1 MPPLDRRFVR
11 LALRA
16 ILVGALL
23 LAPWPGLGAAFT
35 RAVGAVANVVAGDLR
50 WHAQPPLG
58 LGNEHTLAI
67 AFRPALEVDSGGR
80 PIPDP
85 AWHTVLTIRDIESG
99 AATRSAINVR
109 FLVYVPLAI
118 FVALTL
124 AAPIERSRA
133 WARSV
138 ALGLVLLAAFVSL
151 SLALPVVGLLSD
163 DRVRGIEL
171 GDTAKGLLEAA
182 YLTLIEMGSANAI
195 LLWALARWLT
205 NPSGGWLW
213 LHRRGMDRHDAKTP

>member
-1 MPPLDRRFVR
+1 MPRLDGRFAR

-16 ILVGALL
+16 LVIGALL

-35 RAVGAVANVVAGDLR
+35 RAVGAVANVVAGEMR
-50 WHAQPPLG
+50 WHVQPPLG
-58 LGNEHTLAI
+58 LGSESTLAI
-67 AFRPALEVDSGGR
+67 AFGPALEAAAGGA
-80 PIPDP
+80 IPDP
-85 AWHTVLTIRDIESG
+85 AWHTVLTIRNVDSS

-133 WARSV
+133 WALSV
-138 ALGLVLLAAFVSL
+138 ALGLALLAALVSL
-151 SLALPVVGLLSD
+151 SLALPVAQLLAD
-163 DRVRGIEL
+163 ERVRAIEL
-171 GDTAKGLLEAA
+171 GDTAKGLLDAV

-195 LLWALARWLT
+195 LLWAIARWLT
-205 NPSGGWLW
+205 GPGEHWLW
-213 LHRRGMDRHDAKTP
+213 L